1 MRKWFSARRLR
12 PSISPVVIAYFTG
25 LILALIAMV
34 GLYGYVAVRNQQE
47 EAYLARITDM
57 RLAGERL
64 RYLADRAVEGNE
76 EALHDLATQ
85 RNRFR
90 DALAGLQEGD
100 DRVTRRLEAAVSGV
114 GQAWGPVADA
124 VETLAE
130 SRQTVL
136 AARTRAGELTERLPA
151 MVAELERVA
160 EARVEADGPVDQVR
174 VVAGEI
180 QRAQRLEQLARRTVS
195 RPEAAPTSAG
205 HLRQQAV
212 RLLEGVEGLMEGDS
226 GRGILPVDDL
236 VEGERLEDLRAD
248 ARAVSSAAE
257 ALAGHAA
264 TLRDAASAGA
274 RVDRTGTE
282 LAGALEGLQGE
293 LEALGEE
300 RRLLSA
306 AGDAA
311 GLVALLLL
319 LAAGWRLRRE
329 GQARIAAARA
339 EQQQSEEQNRRNQE
353 AILRLLD
360 EMGDLADGDLT
371 VNATVTEDITGAIA
385 DSVNYTVDALRSLV
399 RAIND
404 TTEQVSAAAEEA
416 QSRSREMA
424 SASSREAEEVSA
436 ASEEIQHLSASFQE
450 VTDNAEQV
458 AEQARSSVDLAGT
471 GGDAVRSTIQAMDSG
486 REQIQETSKR
496 IKRLGESSQEIG
508 DIVELINDIA
518 EQTNILALNAAIQA
532 AAAGEQG
539 RGFAVVADEVQQ
551 LAERS
556 ADATR
561 QIEGLVKTI
570 QADANEAV
578 SSMERSTSEVLRGA
592 GLAQEAGDALTN
604 IEQVSHQLSGLIDG
618 ISHSVHSHTR
628 IANGLAGRMGTVRES
643 ALQTSRGTDET
654 AEAIGRL
661 AERVQYLR
669 RSVSGF
675 KLPEQEGG
683 R

>member
-1 MRKWFSARRLR
+1 MKKWFNARLGR
-12 PSISPVVIAYFTG
+12 PSLSPVLIAYFTG
-25 LILALIAMV
+25 MILALTAMV
-34 GLYGYVAVRNQQE
+34 GIYGYVAVRNQQE
-47 EAYLARITDM
+47 ETYLAHVTDM

-64 RYLADRAVEGNE
+64 RYLADRAVEGDD
-76 EALHDLATQ
+76 EALRQLAAQ

-90 DALAGLQEGD
+90 EALTRLQGGD
-100 DRVTRRLEAAVSGV
+100 DRVTRQLDSAVAGV
-114 GQAWGPVADA
+114 SQAWEPVRGA
-124 VETLAE
+124 VETLVT
-130 SRQTVL
+130 SRQAVL
-136 AARTRAGELTERLPA
+136 AARSRADELEEVLAGLTE
-151 MVAELERVA
+151 ELERVA
-160 EARVEADGPVDQVR
+160 EARVAAGGPADQVR
-174 VVAGEI
+174 VVGSEI
-180 QRAQRLEQLARRTVS
+180 QRAQRLQRLARRAVNDSTATPVG
-195 RPEAAPTSAG
+195 AG
-205 HLRQQAV
+205 ELRQGAV
-212 RLLEGVEGLMEGDS
+212 RLLQGVEGLVQGDPAQ
-226 GRGILPVDDL
+226 GILPVDEL
-236 VEGERLEDLRAD
+236 VAAERLEGLLAD
-248 ARAVSSAAE
+248 ARGVSSGAG

-264 TLRDAASAGA
+264 TLGDVFSASV
-274 RVDRTGTE
+274 RVDRAGAE
-282 LAGALEGLQGE
+282 LGRALEGLRAD

-311 GLVALLLL
+311 GLVAVLLL
-319 LAAGWRLRRE
+319 LAAGWRLRKE
-329 GQARIAAARA
+329 GQARITAARA

-385 DSVNYTVDALRSLV
+385 DSVNFTVDALRSLV

-404 TTEQVSAAAEEA
+404 TTEQVSASAQEA

-424 SASSREAEEVSA
+424 AASSRQAEEVSA
-436 ASEEIQHLSASFQE
+436 ASEEIQHLSDSFQE

-471 GGDAVRSTIQAMDSG
+471 GGDAVRNTIQAMDSG

-561 QIEGLVKTI
+561 QIERLVKTI
-570 QADANEAV
+570 QADAAEAV

-618 ISHSVHSHTR
+618 ISRSVTSHTR
-628 IANGLAGRMGTVRES
+628 IANGLAGRMGSVQES
-643 ALQTSRGTDET
+643 ALETSRGTDET
-654 AEAIGRL
+654 AESIGLL

-675 KLPEQEGG
+675 KLPEQGATP
-683 R
+683 